1 MSKPK
6 DDWFKPVVWV
16 IRNYPARKKE
26 YEELHRQAMA
36 FQMSGMP
43 GSCDVSRTVENLA
56 LREMAPMKQTEYE
69 AVTKAIAVTNMLPDG
84 ELRVKLITK
93 MYWGKKKVEMKY
105 IYPQLNIAESTAT
118 RWHGSFVR
126 LVGEFMGYT
135 R

>member
-6 DDWFKPVVWV
+6 DDWFKNAVWT
-16 IRNYPARKKE
+16 IRNYPARQKE

-43 GSCDVSRTVENLA
+43 GTCDVSRTAENIA

-69 AVTKAIAVTNMLPDG
+69 AVTNAIAVTNMLPDG
-84 ELRVKLITK
+84 ELRIKLIRK

-105 IYPQLNIAESTAT
+105 VFPQLNIAEATAT
-118 RWHGSFVR
+118 RWHGAFVR
-126 LVGEFMGYT
+126 LVGEFMGYI